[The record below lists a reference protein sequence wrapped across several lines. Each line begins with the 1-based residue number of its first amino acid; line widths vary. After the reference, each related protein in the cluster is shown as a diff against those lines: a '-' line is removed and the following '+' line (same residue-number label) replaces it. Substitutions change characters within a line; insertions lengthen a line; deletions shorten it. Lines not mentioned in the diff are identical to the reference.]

1 MGVYGSFSGVVTVIQ
16 DFRDGTDRPSGCTK
30 LMTLTNRA
38 GQTANFVVIP
48 DTYFIDHVMVRPGDT
63 VTGFYDAAAP
73 VPLIYP
79 PQYVALV
86 MSRAVP
92 GRRVAVDW
100 FGPELISSEGDLML
114 NIGSATRV
122 VLQNGQAFTGEL
134 GNRDL
139 AVVYGPTTRSIP
151 AQATPYQ
158 VVVLCS
164 GV

>member
-1 MGVYGSFSGVVTVIQ
+1 MGVYGSFSGVVTDIQ
-16 DFRDGTDRPSGCTK
+16 DFWDGAERPSGCTK
-30 LMTLTNRA
+30 LMTLTNRT
-38 GQTANFVVIP
+38 GQTVNFVVLP
-48 DTYFIDHVMVRPGDT
+48 DTYFIGHVMVRPGDA

-79 PQYVALV
+79 PQYAALV
-86 MSRAVP
+86 MARAVP

-100 FGPELISSEGDLML
+100 FGPELISSEGSLVL
-114 NIGSATRV
+114 NIGPATRV

-151 AQATPYQ
+151 ARTTPYQ

>member
-1 MGVYGSFSGVVTVIQ
+1 MGVYGSFSGVVTAIQ
-16 DFRDGTDRPSGCTK
+16 DFWDGADRPSGCTK

-38 GQTANFVVIP
+38 GQTANFVVLP
-48 DTYFIDHVMVRPGDT
+48 DTYFIGHVMVRPGDA

-79 PQYVALV
+79 PQYAALV
-86 MSRAVP
+86 MARAVP

-100 FGPELISSEGDLML
+100 FGPELISSEGSLVL
-114 NIGSATRV
+114 NIGPATRV

-151 AQATPYQ
+151 ARTTPYQ